1 MCASTARTR
10 ETLNFIYVVDE
21 RGKLIDD
28 LRIREFL
35 LRPLDDASRSDHSRP
50 HFRRL

>member
-1 MCASTARTR
+1 MCANTGATARRSTS
-10 ETLNFIYVVDE
+10 IYVVDE

-35 LRPLDDASRSDHSRP
+35 LRPLTTKVSDIMRSEL
-50 HFRRL
+50 RRI

>member
-1 MCASTARTR
+1 M
-10 ETLNFIYVVDE
+10 IYVVDE

-35 LRPLDDASRSDHSRP
+35 LRPLDVKVSEIQRTTISSR
-50 HFRRL
+50 